1 MPKYQVSSPEEAA
14 KNLDADS
21 RAETMFIFA
30 LIYLALPVFI
40 ILFSFFNT
48 MYLVLS
54 SIALVILIFFL
65 AKQWRDANFHF
76 FTLVKY
82 WPLLL
87 VSLTITYLSLAYP
100 FVGKNEG
107 DWLKHFAI
115 LNTLIRESWPPVIE
129 FNEQTWFLRYY
140 AAWYA
145 LPALFAKILGLQSL
159 TVAMVIWTAAGLFIA
174 LVLAFHN
181 VRKTWFLFVSALV
194 FFFFSGLDIVR
205 IFFQH
210 HVEPVNP
217 GWLSWWHGI
226 GHVSSNLY
234 SIAWVPQ
241 HITGICVAT
250 SLFIYNRRL
259 ALQYS
264 GAIVVMTALWSP
276 FGAVGLVPAVVWAV
290 FKEGYKPAFSLQNW
304 LITPLLG
311 LSVLLYLTQGAEQV
325 PFMFAWQH
333 PHFSLTNFVLFCVI
347 EFLLI
352 LGVLYWFERE
362 ERALIVILAMF
373 LPLSILLHW
382 GTLPE
387 LCMRGS
393 IPAICIIAILVAN
406 SLLKSL
412 KNGGWHREILVA
424 YLIAGAFP
432 VAVAFVKGLSMESA
446 DKKMTL
452 EKFVIIFPEKYPGQW
467 PNIASQYPYQY
478 LVKTK
483 DVAKAFGVPLLRG
496 LPEKQKKREDT
507 R

>member
-1 MPKYQVSSPEEAA
+1 
-14 KNLDADS
+14 
-21 RAETMFIFA
+21 MFIFGVV
-30 LIYLALPVFI
+30 YLSIPVF
-40 ILFSFFNT
+40 
-48 MYLVLS
+48 LVLFTFFS
-54 SIALVILIFFL
+54 APFVLLSAIALVLLVFCLYKSHYEGSNIDLHV
-65 AKQWRDANFHF
+65 Q
-76 FTLVKY
+76 TLTRY

-100 FVGKNEG
+100 FEQA
-107 DWLKHFAI
+107 DWLKHFSI
-115 LNTLIRESWPPVIE
+115 LNALVGESWPPVIE
-129 FNEQTWFLRYY
+129 VNEQTWFLRYY
-140 AAWYA
+140 AAWHA

-159 TVAMVIWTAAGLFIA
+159 TVAMVIWTATGLFIA

-181 VRKTWFLFVSALV
+181 IRKTWPLFVGGLV

-205 IFFQH
+205 VFFQH
-210 HVEPVNP
+210 YVEPVSP
-217 GWLSWWHGI
+217 IWLNWWDGI
-226 GHVSSNLY
+226 GVIFSNLS

-241 HITGICVAT
+241 HITGTCVAT

-333 PHFSLTNFVLFCVI
+333 HEFALTSFIWFCVI

-373 LPLSILLHW
+373 LPLLCLLRL
-382 GTLPE
+382 GTHPE

-393 IPAICIIAILVAN
+393 IPAICIIAILVTN

-412 KNGGWHREILVA
+412 KNGGWHREILVV
-424 YLIAGAFP
+424 YLVAGAFP
-432 VAVAFVKGLSMESA
+432 VAVAFVKGLSMERA
-446 DKKMTL
+446 DKKITL
-452 EKFVIIFPEKYPGQW
+452 EKSVIIIPEKYPEQW
-467 PNIASQYPYQY
+467 PSVASKYLYQY

-483 DVAKAFGVPLLRG
+483 DVAKAFGVPLLRE
-496 LPEKQKKREDT
+496 LPEKQKRRKDT

>member
-1 MPKYQVSSPEEAA
+1 
-14 KNLDADS
+14 
-21 RAETMFIFA
+21 MFIFGVV
-30 LIYLALPVFI
+30 YLSIPVF
-40 ILFSFFNT
+40 
-48 MYLVLS
+48 LVLFTFFS
-54 SIALVILIFFL
+54 APFVLLSAIALVLLVFCLYKSHYEGSNIDLHL
-65 AKQWRDANFHF
+65 Q
-76 FTLVKY
+76 TLTRY

-87 VSLTITYLSLAYP
+87 VSLTIAYLSLVYP
-100 FVGKNEG
+100 FKYQ
-107 DWLKHFAI
+107 DWGKHFAI
-115 LNTLIRESWPPVIE
+115 LNTLIGQSWPPVIE
-129 FNEQTWFLRYY
+129 VNEQTWFLRYCV
-140 AAWYA
+140 AWYA
-145 LPALFAKILGLQSL
+145 LPALFAKIIGLQSL

-181 VRKTWFLFVSALV
+181 VRNTWFLFVSALV

-210 HVEPVNP
+210 HVEPINP
-217 GWLSWWHGI
+217 GWLNWWPGI
-226 GHVSSNLY
+226 GLVASNLFFV
-234 SIAWVPQ
+234 AWIPQ
-241 HITGICVAT
+241 HIAGTCVAA

-290 FKEGYKPAFSLQNW
+290 LKEGYKLAFSQQNL
-304 LITPLLG
+304 LIAPLLG
-311 LSVLLYLTQGAEQV
+311 ISVLLYLTQGAGQV

-333 PHFSLTNFVLFCVI
+333 PDFSLTSFIWFCVI

-373 LPLSILLHW
+373 LLLISLLRW
-382 GTLPE
+382 GTLNE
-387 LCMRGS
+387 LLMKGS
-393 IPAICIIAILVAN
+393 IPAVCIIAILVTK

-432 VAVAFVKGLSMESA
+432 VAVAFVKGLSMERV
-446 DKKMTL
+446 DKKMTF
-452 EKFVIIFPEKYPGQW
+452 EKL
-467 PNIASQYPYQY
+467 ASIYNHPKDPFITHQY
-478 LVKTK
+478 LVKPE
-483 DVAKAFGVPLLRG
+483 DMAKAFGVSILRE
-496 LPEKQKKREDT
+496 LPEKQRRRKDT